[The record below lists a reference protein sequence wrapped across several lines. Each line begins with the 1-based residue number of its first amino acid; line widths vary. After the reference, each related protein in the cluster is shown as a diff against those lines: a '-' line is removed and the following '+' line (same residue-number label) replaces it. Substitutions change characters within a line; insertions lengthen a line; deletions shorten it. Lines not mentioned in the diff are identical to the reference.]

1 MFREQKAAGGPATF
15 LLNGVLSSFE
25 FDFNDLRILDGR
37 GQEIAPR
44 WKSSVWWGISI
55 TTRPPIH
62 DLTDHYDLVIQLAHF
77 DSHNTVQ
84 RISWKLF
91 KGTADVPWYV
101 FELPVLFVSF
111 CSPFHLF
118 DAPQV
123 KNYINVYDKN
133 VVTMDVFIDKL
144 LGRGKFEGISPVG
157 AFCGTPNT
165 TF

>member
-37 GQEIAPR
+37 GQEIAPMEVFR
-44 WKSSVWWGISI
+44 LVGNIYNNK
-55 TTRPPIH
+55 TPIH

-77 DSHNTVQ
+77 DSHNMVQ
-84 RISWKLF
+84 RISWKLS

-111 CSPFHLF
+111 CPPFHLF
-118 DAPQV
+118 DVPQV
-123 KNYINVYDKN
+123 RNYINVYDKN

-144 LGRGKFEGISPVG
+144 LGRGNFEGISPVD
-157 AFCGTPNT
+157 AFCRTSNT